1 MSIGFVRFTKN
12 PSSRYF
18 KFRHCRYVK
27 NPSLHDVRGNPVWIY
42 HQFVSFGCFL
52 SVTWRYF
59 KDSSPLEDDSGVLVL
74 WILLETVIL
83 GYFRGL
89 SLGDNLKDYH
99 LRKRKSLSLGY
110 TSEIP
115 LLRTPKGSSVGDI
128 SGVHYLGIIIKIQ
141 MWGLILQYFNGSS
154 YSIFCHYYIILPS
167 LP

>member
-1 MSIGFVRFTKN
+1 M
-12 PSSRYF
+12 
-18 KFRHCRYVK
+18 
-27 NPSLHDVRGNPVWIY
+27 
-42 HQFVSFGCFL
+42 
-52 SVTWRYF
+52 
-59 KDSSPLEDDSGVLVL
+59 
-74 WILLETVIL
+74 LLEIVIL

-89 SLGDNLKDYH
+89 SLGDNSKVYH
-99 LRKRKSLSLGY
+99 LRKRKGLSFGY

-115 LLRTPKGSSVGDI
+115 LLRTSKGSSVGDI